1 MKRDKNVSHD
11 ENQESGKV
19 ARVRKPQWKAR
30 TCRLRIR
37 DSNLR
42 ELAQM
47 SYLLLLTQYLHS
59 SYNMQLLSITIPIGR
74 IVSEFVR
81 NHPAFYY
88 ITSLKL
94 FLVYDL

>member
-1 MKRDKNVSHD
+1 MERDKNVSHD

-19 ARVRKPQWKAR
+19 ARVRKPQWKTR

-37 DSNLR
+37 DSNLG

-47 SYLLLLTQYLHS
+47 SYPLLLTQYLQVP
-59 SYNMQLLSITIPIGR
+59 NMQLLSITIPIER

>member
-1 MKRDKNVSHD
+1 
-11 ENQESGKV
+11 
-19 ARVRKPQWKAR
+19 
-30 TCRLRIR
+30 
-37 DSNLR
+37 
-42 ELAQM
+42 
-47 SYLLLLTQYLHS
+47 
-59 SYNMQLLSITIPIGR
+59 MQLLSITIPIER